1 VRKVLVVLVALAL
14 AGCGSA
20 DGDGGLTLEDPPS
33 TSSVQPVEIT
43 PEEELDPEATI
54 KAEIVA
60 AYHQSFDAF
69 VAVASD
75 PTGQPDDPR
84 LAEHTK
90 GTALAASEL
99 SIRKWRAEGHVLE
112 VTQLVRN
119 PQVIELGPDTAVVE
133 DCGIDV
139 SALVDETTGEVIEPS
154 GPAEAKLTTATYVL
168 FDSVWMQNSFKPSGR
183 PCVPPGS

>member
-1 VRKVLVVLVALAL
+1 MRKVLVVLVALAL

-43 PEEELDPEATI
+43 PEEELDPEAAI

-60 AYHQSFDAF
+60 AYHQSFDAS

-75 PTGQPDDPR
+75 PNGQPDDPR
-84 LAEHTK
+84 LAQHTI
-90 GTALAASEL
+90 GNALLASQL
-99 SIRKWRAEGHVLE
+99 SIGKLRSDGHVLE
-112 VTQLVRN
+112 VTRLEMN
-119 PQVIELGPDTAVVE
+119 PEVVELGADTAVVE

-139 SALVDETTGEVIEPS
+139 SGIADQDTGEIIVPA
-154 GPAEAKLTTATYVL
+154 GPPEGKLVVATYRL
-168 FDSVWMQNSFKPSGR
+168 IDGVWMQNSFKNTER